1 MKIAVYSTKHY
12 DQKYLE
18 QVNQQFGFEL
28 VFFDFYSLKAPPKP
42 LWVAMPSVSL

>member
-28 VFFDFYSLKAPPKP
+28 VFFDFLLSESTAKTAVGCDAVCIL
-42 LWVAMPSVSL
+42 